1 MRKLLLLCGAV
12 LVSAA
17 APAPKS
23 LVAPDSAI
31 KPVSARLA
39 QEGAAALAK
48 GQVTVAFD
56 AYQAA
61 AAADPKNRG
70 AFIGM
75 ARASQAQGLPG
86 KAVKFYREALQ
97 LEPTDLVAIEGQ
109 GEALVQRGAKTR
121 ALANL
126 DRLKQLCGNC
136 AQVGQLASFIA
147 KAPATVQQTA
157 DAAKPDS
164 AKPVVKN

>member
-1 MRKLLLLCGAV
+1 MRNFLLLCGAALV
-12 LVSAA
+12 LAA
-17 APAPKS
+17 APKPS
-23 LVAPDSAI
+23 VAPDSAL
-31 KPVSARLA
+31 KPASVRLA
-39 QEGAAALAK
+39 QEGNAALAK
-48 GQVTVAFD
+48 SPSAAFD

-61 AAADPKNRG
+61 AAVDPKNRA

-75 ARASQAQGLPG
+75 ARASQALGLPG

-97 LEPTDLVAIEGQ
+97 LEPNDLVAIEGQ

-136 AQVGQLASFIA
+136 AQTTQLASVIA
-147 KAPATVQQTA
+147 KAPSMVQQTA
-157 DAAKPDS
+157 DAAKTDP
-164 AKPVVKN
+164 AKPAVKN